1 MKQISE
7 PETGIKTNT
16 VKLILTPGT
25 RLCLFLCIALLMW
38 VIVQV
43 TNGFLLAHFGM
54 ENTRILRIAATL
66 QSVFQFILP
75 PVVTA
80 VMITRLPARFL
91 EIDRAPGFYT
101 LMMSFFAIIAA
112 IPALNLII
120 HLNNSVSF
128 PEALSGLEHSLRAME
143 TGAENTIAA
152 MQGGSTVG
160 DLIMNI
166 LIIGILAGVGEE
178 LFFRGGFQRLL
189 ATGCMGKHAS
199 VWTAAVVFSAMHLQ
213 FFGFI
218 PRLLLG
224 AYFGYLLLWT
234 RSLWIPVL
242 AHAFNNIVFVVN
254 RWTLTHSGQPL
265 SQDTGLPV
273 QGTDWIIILFSVGL
287 TAVCLYVI
295 YNRGNIKQRSFLSN
309 KG

>member
-1 MKQISE
+1 MNHIPAS
-7 PETGIKTNT
+7 ETGTKTAA
-16 VKLILTPGT
+16 VRLILTPGI

-43 TNGFLLAHFGM
+43 CNGFLLAHFGM

-80 VMITRLPARFL
+80 VMITRLPAHFL
-91 EIDRAPGFYT
+91 EINRAPKFYT
-101 LMMSFFAIIAA
+101 VMMAFMAIIAA
-112 IPALNLII
+112 VPALNLII
-120 HLNNSVSF
+120 RLNNAVTF

-143 TGAENTIAA
+143 NGAEGTIAA
-152 MQGGSTVG
+152 MQGGGSVG

-189 ATGCMGKHAS
+189 ASGCMGRHAS
-199 VWTAAVVFSAMHLQ
+199 VWTAAAVFSAMHLQ

-234 RSLWIPVL
+234 RSLWVPVL
-242 AHAFNNIVFVVN
+242 AHAFNNTVFVIN
-254 RWTLTHSGQPL
+254 RWTMMRSGQFVTEDPAL
-265 SQDTGLPV
+265 PATGS
-273 QGTDWIIILFSVGL
+273 DWLLIFFSIAI

-295 YNRGNIKQRSFLSN
+295 YVRGKIKPAL
-309 KG
+309 